1 MLKEFIKS
9 LSPPIL
15 LDIYYGIRFKLIYL
29 KYRKYFIKNKSLKD
43 SMVGQ
48 RCFIL
53 GSGHSIDSVD
63 INRFKNENII
73 GLNSFMFHDD
83 YKSIIS
89 PELEGVKYHVISALH
104 EFAYPNMHNA
114 YIDEL
119 DAGISNSV
127 KYFFGIDDFKFNY
140 IDEFKKKKS
149 LNEPNRHY
157 IHCNI
162 PSEKKDKITDASY
175 DCSKTTWA
183 HKTSSNMALF
193 LALYLGFEN
202 IYLLGVD
209 HDHMNADPDNVK
221 AVKKGI
227 LAESETVLLKEL
239 YTNNKGSQVG
249 HFNDL
254 IGVIRPM
261 ELIEDKFPLKVK
273 NLSKKSI
280 FYCHQTVD
288 IESLDI

>member
-89 PELEGVKYHVISALH
+89 PELEGVKYHVITALH

-119 DAGISNSV
+119 HASLSNSV
-127 KYFFGIDDFKFNY
+127 EYFFGIDDFKLNY
-140 IDEFKKKKS
+140 IDEFKKKKC
-149 LNEPNRHY
+149 LDEPNMHY
-157 IHCNI
+157 IHCNT
-162 PSEKKDKITDASY
+162 PYEKKDKITDASY

-221 AVKKGI
+221 AIKNGI
-227 LAESETVLLKEL
+227 LSESETILLKEL
-239 YTNNKGSQVG
+239 FTNGKGSQVG
-249 HFNDL
+249 HLNDL

-261 ELIEDKFPLKVK
+261 ELIEEKFPLKVK
-273 NLSKKSI
+273 NLSKRSV

-288 IESLDI
+288 IESLNI